1 MSPRKSV
8 VQSSCHYDVKSLV
21 IEETDK
27 NFEFITEM
35 LIRLLGFADPSCN
48 RKPDFGAFFE

>member
-1 MSPRKSV
+1 MTSSLLSV
-8 VQSSCHYDVKSLV
+8 TFKRASEVF
-21 IEETDK
+21 IEETNK

-48 RKPDFGAFFE
+48 RKPDFGTSFE